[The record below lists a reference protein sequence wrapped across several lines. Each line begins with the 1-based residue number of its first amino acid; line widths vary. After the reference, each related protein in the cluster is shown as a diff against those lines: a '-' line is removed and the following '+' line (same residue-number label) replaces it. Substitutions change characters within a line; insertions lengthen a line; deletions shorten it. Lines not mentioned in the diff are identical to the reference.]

1 MLLESTLIYIILSI
15 NLKLLLNK
23 LCQTLICN
31 IFWNQNY
38 SWVEGDIKVD
48 AVRIRTPGFELTW
61 TSFWCIAAACFECVP
76 RMSAS
81 IKPTAPAKL
90 PQEASFSILSD
101 LATVASIFDGA
112 FKTGPQPSV
121 CLMCWSPPLLTFRA
135 LVTVLNE
142 YSLRQDTS
150 ILILNVHLCHYGTE
164 AAGECI
170 QSYQQM
176 HVQEVVIKLHSN
188 SSQCWNRVEFL

>member
-48 AVRIRTPGFELTW
+48 AVRMRTPGFELTW
-61 TSFWCIAAACFECVP
+61 SSFWCIAAACFECVP
-76 RMSAS
+76 RMSTS

-121 CLMCWSPPLLTFRA
+121 CLMCWSPPLLIFRA
-135 LVTVLNE
+135 LVTFLND

-150 ILILNVHLCHYGTE
+150 ILILNLHLCQPHTE

-176 HVQEVVIKLHSN
+176 HM
-188 SSQCWNRVEFL
+188 